1 MRRCPFPAASH
12 GASAPASRS
21 RAPAVLSSCCSVAA
35 RSRSTRATTAS
46 RTGSLPRRPPS
57 LHHFAVSPSTHD
69 DRTKTFVTSV
79 SDVAG
84 PMSTCSFDRA
94 RRTVN
99 TVLSDPSEEVVPMA
113 TRGSA
118 MRLLVIDGDEVLLA
132 LLRLALGGD
141 GVEITTVCGGGSG
154 LAAAEQYEPDL
165 IVLDTVLPDLS
176 GYEVLRRLRE
186 RADVPVIVLS
196 GRDGHVDKVRA
207 FELGADDYVTKP
219 FSLPELEARVH
230 AQLRR
235 ARRWMRREGV
245 RRAYA
250 YAA

>member
-1 MRRCPFPAASH
+1 
-12 GASAPASRS
+12 
-21 RAPAVLSSCCSVAA
+21 
-35 RSRSTRATTAS
+35 
-46 RTGSLPRRPPS
+46 
-57 LHHFAVSPSTHD
+57 
-69 DRTKTFVTSV
+69 
-79 SDVAG
+79 
-84 PMSTCSFDRA
+84 
-94 RRTVN
+94 
-99 TVLSDPSEEVVPMA
+99 MA
-113 TRGSA
+113 TRRPA
-118 MRLLVIDGDEVLLA
+118 MRLLAIDGDEVLLA

-141 GVEITTVCGGGSG
+141 GVEITTVSGGSSG
-154 LAAAEQYEPDL
+154 LASAEQYEPDL

-186 RADVPVIVLS
+186 RTDVPVIVLS

>member
-1 MRRCPFPAASH
+1 
-12 GASAPASRS
+12 
-21 RAPAVLSSCCSVAA
+21 
-35 RSRSTRATTAS
+35 
-46 RTGSLPRRPPS
+46 
-57 LHHFAVSPSTHD
+57 
-69 DRTKTFVTSV
+69 
-79 SDVAG
+79 
-84 PMSTCSFDRA
+84 
-94 RRTVN
+94 
-99 TVLSDPSEEVVPMA
+99 MA
-113 TRGSA
+113 TRRPA
-118 MRLLVIDGDEVLLA
+118 MHVLAIDGDEVLLA

-141 GVEITTVCGGGSG
+141 GVEVTTVSAGCAG
-154 LAAAEQYEPDL
+154 LAAVEEYEPDL

-235 ARRWMRREGV
+235 VRRWLGREVGAG
-245 RRAYA
+245 AYA